1 MWLKLPGL
9 SRSEDRF
16 ETWIAQRH
24 QEHVLAEREISAGPC
39 PDESFLKSLATKSR
53 RIQLSDPRVN
63 HAANCHV
70 CMTRLMELRRETHS
84 RRRRLVLTVA
94 VASCLLVAVVF
105 VMLGRRRART
115 QNQMAEVAAI
125 PQTVNLWNAGTFRG
139 DQPSRLKTVLL
150 PAALV
155 KLTIIL
161 PRYSGAGRYDVAV
174 TRDQAGQDI
183 LAHASSMA
191 IGSGDREQ
199 VSVYVDLRKSRPGSY
214 FLSTTH
220 EQDQAS
226 YYYSLQIR

>member
-9 SRSEDRF
+9 LRPEDRF

-24 QEHVLAEREISAGPC
+24 QERVLVGSAISAGPC
-39 PDESFLKSLATKSR
+39 PDEAFLNSLATKSKH
-53 RIQLSDPRVN
+53 IQLSDPRVD
-63 HAANCHV
+63 HAVNCPI
-70 CMTRLMELRRETHS
+70 CMRRLLELRRENHS
-84 RRRRLVLTVA
+84 RRQRLVLTVA

-105 VMLGRRRART
+105 VVLARRGVRT

-139 DQPSRLKTVLL
+139 VQPGQLKTVLL

-161 PRYSGAGRYDVAV
+161 PRYSEAGRYDVAV
-174 TRDQAGQDI
+174 TRDQAGHDI
-183 LAHASSMA
+183 LAHANA
-191 IGSGDREQ
+191 AATGTRDREE
-199 VSVYVDLRKSRPGSY
+199 VSVYLDLRRSRPGFY
-214 FLSTTH
+214 FLSTTY

-226 YYYSLQIR
+226 YYYPLQIR

>member
-9 SRSEDRF
+9 LRPEDRF

-24 QEHVLAEREISAGPC
+24 QERVLVGSAIPAGPC
-39 PDESFLKSLATKSR
+39 PDEAFLKSLARKSR
-53 RIQLSDPRVN
+53 HIQLSDPRVD
-63 HAANCHV
+63 HAANCPI
-70 CMTRLMELRRETHS
+70 CMRRLLEVRRENHLH
-84 RRRRLVLTVA
+84 RQRLVLTGA

-105 VMLGRRRART
+105 VVLARRGVRM
-115 QNQMAEVAAI
+115 QNQMAEMAAI

-139 DQPSRLKTVLL
+139 DQPGQLKTVLL

-161 PRYSGAGRYDVAV
+161 PRYSEAGQYDIAV
-174 TRDQAGQDI
+174 TRDQAGRDV
-183 LAHASSMA
+183 LAHANA
-191 IGSGDREQ
+191 AVTGTKNREE
-199 VSVYVDLRKSRPGSY
+199 VLVYLDLRKSRPGSY

-226 YYYSLQIR
+226 YYYPLQIR